1 MSFDMSKI
9 YQIIDIIGEIVAKI
23 EASLKKLQMQEV
35 WTYLLTT
42 SQSNVISDEIMSR
55 FVKTYQNKILI
66 INLRIFVQKLEK
78 FCVEGNL

>member
-42 SQSNVISDEIMSR
+42 SKSNVISDEIMSR
-55 FVKTYQNKILI
+55 FVQTYQNKILI

-78 FCVEGNL
+78 FCIEGNL